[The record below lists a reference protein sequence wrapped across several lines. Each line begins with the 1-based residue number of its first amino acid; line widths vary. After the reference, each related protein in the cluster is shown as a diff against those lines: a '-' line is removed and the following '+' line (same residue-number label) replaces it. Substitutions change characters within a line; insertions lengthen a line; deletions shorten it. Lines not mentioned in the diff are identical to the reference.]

1 VTLLW
6 HFFFRLW
13 NLFQKYSESER
24 SLIQAIR
31 QITGRSPVNINLYYL
46 AFSHTSASRLSEDT
60 GLRESNERLEYLG
73 DALLGAVIA
82 DYLFKKYPFKDE
94 GFLTDIRSRIV
105 NRESLNQLA
114 LKLGLNELIRFEGK
128 RHRMSYKSMNGDALE
143 ALVGAVYLD
152 HGFKFCRSFVIQK
165 IVQAQLDLQNVVA
178 NNKNFKSLVIEWA
191 QKESREL
198 RFETILEKGSKHH
211 REFTV
216 QLLVDEEPIT
226 IGTGL
231 SKKKAE
237 QAAAEK
243 ACEELNISYSSQS

>member
-1 VTLLW
+1 MNLLKR
-6 HFFFRLW
+6 FFLRLIAPFRIH
-13 NLFQKYSESER
+13 SESER
-24 SLIQAIR
+24 TLIQSVK
-31 QITGRSPVNINLYYL
+31 QITGRSPVNVNLYFL
-46 AFSHTSASRLSEDT
+46 AFSHTSASKLSEQT
-60 GLRESNERLEYLG
+60 GVRESNERLEYLG

-114 LKLGLNELIRFEGK
+114 LKLGINELVRFEGR
-128 RHRMSYKSMNGDALE
+128 RHHMSYKSMNGDALE

-152 HGFKFCRSFVIQK
+152 HGFKFCSSFVIQK

-178 NNKNFKSLVIEWA
+178 NNKNFKSLIIEWA
-191 QKESREL
+191 QKENRDL

-216 QLLVDEEPIT
+216 QLIVDEDPIAT
-226 IGTGL
+226 GTGL

-237 QAAAEK
+237 QSAAEK
-243 ACEELNISYSSQS
+243 ACLEFNIS

>member
-1 VTLLW
+1 MLASIW
-6 HFFFRLW
+6 RF
-13 NLFQKYSESER
+13 FQKISYPFRRYSEGER
-24 SLIQAIR
+24 AFAKAIR
-31 QITGRSPVNINLYYL
+31 QVTGKNPININLYHL
-46 AFSHTSASRLSEDT
+46 AFCHTSASKMSTET

-73 DALLGAVIA
+73 DAVLGAVIA
-82 DYLFKKYPFKDE
+82 DYLFKKYPFKNE

-114 LKLGLNELIRFEGK
+114 LKLGIGELIKFEGK
-128 RHRMSYKSMNGDALE
+128 RHKMSYKSMNGDALE

-152 HGFKFCRSFVIQK
+152 HGFKFCHYFVVHK
-165 IVQAQLDLQNVVA
+165 IVQAQIDIQNLVA
-178 NNKNFKSLVIEWA
+178 HNKNFKSLIIEWA
-191 QKESREL
+191 QKENRDL

-216 QLLVDEEPIT
+216 QLLVDDEPLS

-237 QAAAEK
+237 QSAAEK
-243 ACEELNISYSSQS
+243 ACEQLKIIL

>member
-1 VTLLW
+1 MLVLLW
-6 HFFFRLW
+6 HTFVRLFNPFRS
-13 NLFQKYSESER
+13 YSESEKR
-24 SLIQAIR
+24 LSKAIR
-31 QITGRSPVNINLYYL
+31 QITGRKPRNLHLYHL
-46 AFSHTSASRLSEDT
+46 ALSHTSASKRNEDN

-82 DYLFKKYPFKDE
+82 DYLFKKYPFKNE

-114 LKLGLNELIRFEGK
+114 LKLGIGELIKFEGK
-128 RHRMSYKSMNGDALE
+128 RHKMSYKSMNGDALE

-152 HGFKFCRSFVIQK
+152 HGFKFCHYFVVHK
-165 IVQAQLDLQNVVA
+165 IVQAQIDIQNLVA
-178 NNKNFKSLVIEWA
+178 HNKNFKSLIIEWA
-191 QKESREL
+191 QKENRDL

-216 QLLVDEEPIT
+216 QLLVDEEPLS

-237 QAAAEK
+237 QSAAEK
-243 ACEELNISYSSQS
+243 ACEQLKIIL